1 MPGTQSYQGTNMNQT
16 VVSVRG
22 QTVIPQEIREQ
33 LGIRPKSKLVWS
45 AQDGVITVIPIPED
59 PIEASFGMLAGTGY
73 TLEDFV
79 AERRQERALERKQDV
94 QDDARKRQAIRKR
107 KSRG

>member
-1 MPGTQSYQGTNMNQT
+1 MKQT

-33 LGIRPKSKLVWS
+33 LGIKPKTKLVWS

-59 PIEASFGMLAGTGY
+59 PIEASFGMLRGRGY
-73 TLEDFV
+73 TLDDFLQ
-79 AERRQERALERKQDV
+79 ERQHDRALEQEQDAL
-94 QDDARKRQAIRKR
+94 DDARIRQAISKR
-107 KSRG
+107 KSRR